1 MIIQISKRELH
12 LAAFIKHTGATLLDY
27 KSGQFIF
34 ESTLTEVELRVMH
47 SNSEALK
54 VDRELFT
61 LKAFF
66 IRE

>member
-12 LAAFIKHTGATLLDY
+12 LAAFIKHQGAVLLDY

-34 ESTLTEVELRVMH
+34 ESQLTEVELRVQH
-47 SNSEALK
+47 SNSESLK

>member
-12 LAAFIKHTGATLLDY
+12 LAAYIKQQGAVLLDY

-34 ESTLTEVELRVMH
+34 ESQLTEVELRVQH
-47 SNSEALK
+47 SNSESLK